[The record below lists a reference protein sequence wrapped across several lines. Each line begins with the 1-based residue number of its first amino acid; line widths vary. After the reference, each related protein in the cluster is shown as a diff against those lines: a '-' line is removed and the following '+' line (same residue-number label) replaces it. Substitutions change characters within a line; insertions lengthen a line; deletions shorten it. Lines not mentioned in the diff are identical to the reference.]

1 MSFTHRFF
9 YFSFFPRVI
18 ARSDSDVAIFD
29 MLIADL
35 SIEDCHATLAMTGF

>member
-9 YFSFFPRVI
+9 YATPSTRYCEE
-18 ARSDSDVAIFD
+18 RSDVAIFD
-29 MLIADL
+29 MLVGDF